1 MIASLFDTYSQA
13 SSSKMIAGL
22 FDAYSVLEIGT
33 YKPSSVAASA
43 ADVVRG
49 KIQTLHCG
57 KPWFGLFVFR
67 YIDLPYEISN
77 SYEGLTTIYK

>member
-1 MIASLFDTYSQA
+1 MPDGLFDAYPQGGST
-13 SSSKMIAGL
+13 KMIAGL

-49 KIQTLHCG
+49 EIQTLHCG
-57 KPWFGLFVFR
+57 KPLFGIFVFR
-67 YIDLPYEISN
+67 YIDLPYEISY